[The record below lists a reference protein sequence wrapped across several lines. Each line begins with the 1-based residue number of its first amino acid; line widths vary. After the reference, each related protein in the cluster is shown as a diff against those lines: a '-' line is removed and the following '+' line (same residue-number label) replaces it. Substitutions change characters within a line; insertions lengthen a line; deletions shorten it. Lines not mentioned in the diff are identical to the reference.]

1 MLENTK
7 PRAELTGLA
16 RSRSR
21 NYVTQSVNPLVVAEE
36 VAKGWQEKKRNK
48 TSVVLTKT
56 KQHGDWL
63 EDRLWVLLYRMG
75 LQYLSGKGGQ
85 FVTLNPKDPDSP
97 KNQLDV
103 LAIDEE
109 VAVAFEC
116 KSQMKAD
123 KRPKFQ
129 EDLAKFR
136 NHQPRIA
143 HEVNQQF
150 GDGKKRQIVL
160 AMLLHNVILS
170 DEDKKRAEEN
180 KVILL
185 NEQDL
190 AYYEQLVSH
199 LGPAAK
205 YQFFADMLPG
215 KPVQGLEIKLP
226 AIKTRMGKHNCYSFS
241 ITPEY
246 LLKIA
251 FVSHRMKG
259 KASDVDA
266 YQRMINKNRLRKI
279 REYITDDGV
288 FPTNII
294 LNLEKTP
301 QFDPSSKE
309 ENQDK
314 ANGILGVITLRPAY
328 KSAWVIDGQ
337 HRLYAYSGHPKAA
350 KSLLSVTAFENL
362 PPDKQAHFFTKIN
375 AEQKSVP
382 QSLLRELYAELN
394 WDAKD
399 PSTRAVAIVSKAVQ
413 TIDTDLDSPF
423 FQRIRK
429 TDDSKD
435 LSRCIT
441 LTSVCQALE
450 KSGFYISMQK
460 KDNYDFGAL
469 WAFDNNNDSTL
480 RRTVYLLKR
489 WFSVIR
495 DENSEWWDLGAAP
508 GGGLSMSDG
517 ITVCINVLRS
527 VFQHLE
533 GTGMKLRH
541 LKDKDL
547 FDAVE
552 DYAIALSSHL
562 ASLNLDE
569 RKGFREYRGVQGQ
582 SRATRKCQHGMQSL
596 LPEFNPP
603 GLHEFIELEG
613 AQTNSR
619 ASALVDSIE
628 TTLRDVIVEEL
639 QSQFG
644 EEENQWWPKVPM
656 AVRISVANRFEKDDR
671 KLGNQQ
677 AYIEIG
683 DMKPIVFDNWDIYEA
698 LLAYGKGS
706 KAKRVQWLQDITEI
720 KRQVRSTSN
729 AAPLSIDQL
738 AKVEEYDKWLTEK
751 LRAVYG
757 EEDYSGV
764 DVGGDDIV

>member
-7 PRAELTGLA
+7 PRAELIGLA

-21 NYVTQSVNPLVVAEE
+21 SYVTQSVNPLVVAEE
-36 VAKGWQEKKRNK
+36 INKGWQEKKRNK
-48 TSVVLTKT
+48 TSVVLTKP
-56 KQHGDWL
+56 KQHGEWL
-63 EDRLWVLLYRMG
+63 EDRLWMLLYRMG
-75 LQYLSGKGGQ
+75 LQHLSGKGGQ
-85 FVTLNPKDPDSP
+85 LVFLTPKDPDSP

-103 LAIDEE
+103 LAVDEE

-116 KSQMKAD
+116 KSQIKAD

-129 EDLAKFR
+129 EELAKFR

-143 HEVNQQF
+143 QEVNLQF
-150 GDGKKRQIVL
+150 SDGKKRQIVL
-160 AMLLHNVILS
+160 AMLLYNVILS

-180 KVILL
+180 KVVLL
-185 NEQDL
+185 DEQDL
-190 AYYEQLVSH
+190 IYYEQLVSH

-215 KPVQGLEIKLP
+215 KAIQGLEIKLP
-226 AIKTRMGKHNCYSFS
+226 AIKSKMGKHNCYSFS

-279 REYITDDGV
+279 REYITNDGV

-294 LNLEKTP
+294 LNLEKSP

-314 ANGILGVITLRPAY
+314 TNGVLGVVTLRPAY

-362 PPDKQAHFFTKIN
+362 PPDKQAHFFTSIN

-399 PSTRAVAIVSKAVQ
+399 PSTRAVAIISKAVQ

-423 FQRIRK
+423 LRRIRK

-435 LSRCIT
+435 PSRCIT

-460 KDNYDFGAL
+460 KDNYDYGAL

-480 RRTVYLLKR
+480 RRTVYILKR
-489 WFSVIR
+489 WFSVVKG
-495 DENSEWWDLGAAP
+495 ENSEWWELGAAP

-517 ITVCINVLRS
+517 VTVCINVLRS

-533 GTGMKLRH
+533 SSGIKLRY
-541 LKDKDL
+541 LKDKEL
-547 FDAVE
+547 FEAVE
-552 DYAIALSSHL
+552 SYAIALSCHL
-562 ASLNLDE
+562 ASLDYDE
-569 RKGFREYRGVQGQ
+569 RKSFREYRGAQGQ
-582 SRATRKCQHGMQSL
+582 LRATKKCQQGMQSL

-603 GLHEFIELEG
+603 GLKEFIELEG
-613 AQTNSR
+613 AQTNSK
-619 ASALVDSIE
+619 ASAIVDSIE
-628 TTLRDVIVEEL
+628 DVLRTFVVEEL
-639 QSQFG
+639 QGQFG
-644 EEENQWWPKVPM
+644 EEENHWWPKVPV
-656 AVRISVANRFEKDDR
+656 AVRISVANRYERDDR

-677 AYIEIG
+677 AYLEIA
-683 DMKPIVFDNWDIYEA
+683 DLKPIISENWDIYEE

-706 KAKRVQWLQDITEI
+706 KVKRLQWLQDIVEI
-720 KRQVRSTSN
+720 RKQVGNSSN
-729 AAPLSIDQL
+729 AAPLPMDQL
-738 AKVEEYDKWLTEK
+738 VKVEEYNKWLVVRLK
-751 LRAVYG
+751 AAY
-757 EEDYSGV
+757 EEDYGGV
-764 DVGGDDIV
+764 ETDVDGIT